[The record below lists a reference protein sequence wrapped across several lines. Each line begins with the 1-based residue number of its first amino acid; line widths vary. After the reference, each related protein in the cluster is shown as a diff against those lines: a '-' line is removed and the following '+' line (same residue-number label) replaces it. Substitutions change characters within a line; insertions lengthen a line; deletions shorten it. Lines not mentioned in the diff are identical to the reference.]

1 MCGAIRIGRGLVH
14 VGFLVLLFLAFGWPR
29 VSSYVQRLGSP
40 ASGLLRVLFRFF
52 VSDGRVER
60 EME

>member
-29 VSSYVQRLGSP
+29 VSSYGFGSP

-60 EME
+60 KME